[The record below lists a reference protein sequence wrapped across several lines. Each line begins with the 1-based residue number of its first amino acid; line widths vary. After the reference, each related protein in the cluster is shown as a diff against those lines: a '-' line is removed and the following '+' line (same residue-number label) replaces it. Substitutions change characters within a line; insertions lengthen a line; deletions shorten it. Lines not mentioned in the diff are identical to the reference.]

1 MQELL
6 YKDLSFAIRLC
17 IFEVHNDVGV
27 GYDEETYH
35 QGLMRRFER
44 EGISFVSKEII
55 ELKHRSIP
63 VREFKLDYLIENKV
77 ILALKC
83 LPCDF
88 LQVNY
93 IQLFTELK
101 LWQKRLGLLV
111 NFGQPKVKIE
121 RRIYDE
127 KPLVVDENYDY
138 VKGLMSEMERQ
149 IMMKLRDAILFVA
162 NSHGLGF
169 GKTVVREL
177 VEKELGYQ
185 QIKFEKGTPIPVNYL
200 GEIIRIYKMRHLLIE
215 NCIICGIT
223 ALQDSITHHDISTIK
238 SYLKALKLSVG
249 LAVNFGKSKL
259 EIKGVRN

>member
-6 YKDLSFAIRLC
+6 YEDLSFAIRQC
-17 IFEVHNDVGV
+17 VFEVHNDVGV

-35 QGLMRRFER
+35 QGLKRRFAL
-44 EGISFVSKEII
+44 EGISFVSKERT
-55 ELKHRSIP
+55 ELKHRGI
-63 VREFKLDYLIENKV
+63 VIREFELDYLIENKV

-121 RRIYDE
+121 RRI
-127 KPLVVDENYDY
+127 
-138 VKGLMSEMERQ
+138 
-149 IMMKLRDAILFVA
+149 
-162 NSHGLGF
+162 
-169 GKTVVREL
+169 
-177 VEKELGYQ
+177 
-185 QIKFEKGTPIPVNYL
+185 
-200 GEIIRIYKMRHLLIE
+200 
-215 NCIICGIT
+215 T

-238 SYLKALKLSVG
+238 SYLKALKLAAG